1 MGWVTGPS
9 LLAFPGATS
18 LNPSD
23 IKKEAWAWPKARI
36 MGCEVAYLL
45 FTGALFTCMLTH
57 F

>member
-45 FTGALFTCMLTH
+45 FTGALCTVC
-57 F
+57 